1 LCGDWFRMVLRGV
14 VWEWSETDHEPDAD
28 ANPGRWQ
35 PEDYKSVP
43 LGDNA
48 CMADRG
54 LEWESVVQSFL
65 SLYVTQDGTNI
76 PSSGHFSMK
85 HNYKLP

>member
-1 LCGDWFRMVLRGV
+1 MEIGL
-14 VWEWSETDHEPDAD
+14 EWCSGGSSGSGQGQNHEPDAD
-28 ANPGRWQ
+28 GNPERWQ
-35 PEDYKSVP
+35 PEDYKSLP

-54 LEWESVVQSFL
+54 LEWESAVQSFL
-65 SLYVTQDGTNI
+65 SMYVTQDGTNI
-76 PSSGHFSMK
+76 PSSGHLSMK